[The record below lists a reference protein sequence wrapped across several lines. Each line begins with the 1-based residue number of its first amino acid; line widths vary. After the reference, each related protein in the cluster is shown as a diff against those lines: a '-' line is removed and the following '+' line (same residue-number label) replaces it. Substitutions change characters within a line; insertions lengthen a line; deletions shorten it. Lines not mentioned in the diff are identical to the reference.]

1 MRNHE
6 LVTDRRTLDHRK
18 SLDQRKSANH
28 RKLQVRVGACLAL
41 VIGVVGVAVIGTWRA
56 PSAGAAASVPIADT
70 YVDASRANSNFATA
84 KSLRLDASPARRAY
98 LKFTVSGVGP
108 ATSAQLR
115 IYSTGQSTTGF
126 SVYAVPDTTWAE
138 NTMTFN
144 TAPPLGALVATSGP
158 VAANTEYRLDV
169 SSAVPGD
176 GTYSFA
182 VTTSSNTAFN
192 IASRESTHPPELHV
206 PTPLVVSP
214 SPFQVTRSGST
225 YTVASQT
232 SSSSYVGSDL
242 ASLITAAVSEL
253 GLYGGGD
260 IVFTAGDF
268 DMGSGRL
275 DLNFVNDIR
284 FLGAGIDVT
293 YFRNS
298 SSAATDTEPFDF
310 GESDRITIRD
320 MTVLAGGPARSTS
333 DALDFDNGDDIVVER
348 VKVTQSRGRGI
359 VFDGKNGGSL
369 TADRNILR
377 DCIVD
382 GVTSDGI
389 ELLGSN
395 LNLVEGCVVS
405 NVGGHGIQI
414 TKGSAVAV
422 QPNKQSNDNVV
433 RNNVITNAGQDGIN
447 INSSSRNTVSNNT
460 IYNSANL
467 TANRDGIRI
476 GAADGIVC
484 NDNVV
489 DANLATDNQAV
500 KTQRYGL
507 NISSSLCST
516 TIVAN
521 NDFSGNALGPI
532 NDLGTNTQIS
542 TPADTQAP
550 TVPTSVVATAVSAT
564 QVDVSW
570 GASTDNVAVDRYT
583 VYRDGVPLITVPAA
597 STSHTDSTVAPLTAY
612 SYTVEAVDVAGNPSG
627 QSSPAALVTTPDG
640 GGGPPAVLTL
650 TPVADSYVHETN
662 LATNYG
668 SSASLRVDGSPV
680 LRTYLTFQVS
690 GLAGAPTDVRLR
702 IFASSG
708 SSSGHSV
715 LAVADTSWSESTITF
730 ANAPATGTT
739 YAASGAFGS
748 GTWVEVLL
756 PAEAITGN
764 GTYSFALVT
773 ANNTAISYASRESA
787 NDPQLV
793 ITV

>member
-1 MRNHE
+1 MRNHV
-6 LVTDRRTLDHRK
+6 LVTHRRTPDHRK
-18 SLDQRKSANH
+18 SLDHRTSPNR
-28 RKLQVRVGACLAL
+28 RKLPVGVGACLAL
-41 VIGVVGVAVIGTWRA
+41 VVAVVGVVGIGTWRA

-70 YVDASRANSNFATA
+70 YVDASRANSNYATTT
-84 KSLRLDASPARRAY
+84 SLRLDASPARRAY
-98 LKFTVSGVGP
+98 LKFTVSGVGS

-115 IYSTGQSTTGF
+115 IYSTGRNTTGF

-144 TAPPLGALVATSGP
+144 SAPPLGALVTTSGP

-169 SSAVPGD
+169 SSAVTGD

-206 PTPLVVSP
+206 PTPLAVSP

-369 TADRNILR
+369 TADRNVVR

-422 QPNKQSNDNVV
+422 QPNKQSNDNVL

-447 INSSSRNTVSNNT
+447 INSSSRNTLSNNT

-467 TANRDGIRI
+467 TASRDGIRI

-500 KTQRYGL
+500 KSQRYGL

-521 NDFSGNALGPI
+521 NDFSGNLVGPI

-550 TVPTSVVATAVSAT
+550 TVPTPVVATAASAT
-564 QVDVSW
+564 QVDLSW
-570 GASTDNVAVDRYT
+570 GASTDNVAVDRYI
-583 VYRDGVPLITVPAA
+583 VYRDGALLTTVPAA
-597 STSHTDSTVAPLTAY
+597 STSHTDSTVAPLTTY
-612 SYTVEAVDVAGNPSG
+612 SYTIEAVDVAGNPSG
-627 QSSPAALVTTPDG
+627 QSSPPATATTPDG
-640 GGGPPAVLTL
+640 GGGPAVLTL
-650 TPVADSYVHETN
+650 TPVADSYVHQTN
-662 LATNYG
+662 VATNYG
-668 SSASLRVDGSPV
+668 SSASLRVDASPV
-680 LRTYLTFQVS
+680 LRTYMTFQVS
-690 GLAGAPTDVRLR
+690 GLAGTPTDVRLR

-730 ANAPATGTT
+730 ANAPATGAT

-748 GTWVEVLL
+748 GTWVEVVL
-756 PAEAITGN
+756 PAGAITGD
-764 GTYSFALVT
+764 GTYSFALDT